1 VEEYT
6 TCPVVVQEEEEEE
19 KGEEELMSQSI
30 INNQHLI
37 RAVAICHVAPRA
49 VDVRLHFLVALIL
62 APVVHALEKGLLAGI
77 PSTGRTSNAE
87 LNLAQADSLESYTR
101 DT

>member
-1 VEEYT
+1 MEEHT
-6 TCPVVVQEEEEEE
+6 SCPVVDKEEEEE
-19 KGEEELMSQSI
+19 EEELMSQSI